1 MPHKSIWKGLYVYKN
16 QPLDRTSLYPFC
28 AFMLSERISITDS
41 GLLNS
46 VMQPH

>member
-1 MPHKSIWKGLYVYKN
+1 MPHKSIWKGLYVYPKSAIR
-16 QPLDRTSLYPFC
+16 PHIAFC
-28 AFMLSERISITDS
+28 AFMLSERISISDS